1 MTNDTPQIQLVFSDE
16 FKTRLRTLIK
26 RYRSIRT
33 DLKPLLDEL
42 QSGNF
47 IGDKIPGTGYT
58 VFKVRLKNS
67 DIQKGKSGGYR
78 VIYQLSGD
86 TYILLVIIYSK
97 SDQDDIPANQIR
109 DIIDSVWKSNQ
120 IHNNARQMSTRQV
133 SAIDFGKFM
142 CLYPTINVI
151 ILCMSFSE

>member
-1 MTNDTPQIQLVFSDE
+1 MTEDTPQIQILFSDE

-33 DLKPLLDEL
+33 DLQPLLDEL
-42 QSGNF
+42 QSGNL
-47 IGDKIPGTGYT
+47 IGDQIPGTGYT

-78 VIYQLSGD
+78 VIYQLRGD
-86 TYILLVIIYSK
+86 TYILLVVIYSK

-109 DIIDSVWKSNQ
+109 DIIDR
-120 IHNNARQMSTRQV
+120 I
-133 SAIDFGKFM
+133 
-142 CLYPTINVI
+142 
-151 ILCMSFSE
+151 

>member
-1 MTNDTPQIQLVFSDE
+1 MTDETPEIQIVFSDE
-16 FKTRLRTLIK
+16 FKTRLRTLLK

-33 DLKPLLDEL
+33 DIQPLLNEL

-47 IGDKIPGTGYT
+47 IGDQIPGTGYT

-78 VIYQLSGD
+78 VIYQLRGD
-86 TYILLVIIYSK
+86 TYILLVVIYSK

-109 DIIDSVWKSNQ
+109 DIID
-120 IHNNARQMSTRQV
+120 RT
-133 SAIDFGKFM
+133 
-142 CLYPTINVI
+142 
-151 ILCMSFSE
+151 

>member
-1 MTNDTPQIQLVFSDE
+1 MALMTNETPQIQLVFSDE

-47 IGDKIPGTGYT
+47 IGDQIPGTGYT

-86 TYILLVIIYSK
+86 IYILLVVIYSK

-109 DIIDSVWKSNQ
+109 DIIDSV
-120 IHNNARQMSTRQV
+120 
-133 SAIDFGKFM
+133 
-142 CLYPTINVI
+142 
-151 ILCMSFSE
+151 

>member
-1 MTNDTPQIQLVFSDE
+1 MTDDTPQIQLLFSDE

-33 DLKPLLDEL
+33 DLQPLLNEL

-47 IGDKIPGTGYT
+47 ISDQIPGTGYT

-78 VIYQLSGD
+78 VIYQLRGD
-86 TYILLVIIYSK
+86 TYILLVVIYSK

-109 DIIDSVWKSNQ
+109 DIIDR
-120 IHNNARQMSTRQV
+120 I
-133 SAIDFGKFM
+133 
-142 CLYPTINVI
+142 
-151 ILCMSFSE
+151 

>member
-1 MTNDTPQIQLVFSDE
+1 MALMTDDTPQIQILFSDE

-33 DLKPLLDEL
+33 DLQPLLKEL

-47 IGDKIPGTGYT
+47 IGDQIPGTGYT

-78 VIYQLSGD
+78 VIYQLRGD
-86 TYILLVIIYSK
+86 TYILLVVIYSK

-109 DIIDSVWKSNQ
+109 DIID
-120 IHNNARQMSTRQV
+120 RT
-133 SAIDFGKFM
+133 
-142 CLYPTINVI
+142 
-151 ILCMSFSE
+151 

>member
-1 MTNDTPQIQLVFSDE
+1 MALMTDETPQIQIVFSDE
-16 FKTRLRTLIK
+16 FKTRVRTLIK

-33 DLKPLLDEL
+33 DLQPLLNEL

-47 IGDKIPGTGYT
+47 IGDQIPGTGYT

-78 VIYQLSGD
+78 VIYQLRGD
-86 TYILLVIIYSK
+86 TYILLVVIYSE

-109 DIIDSVWKSNQ
+109 EIIDRV
-120 IHNNARQMSTRQV
+120 
-133 SAIDFGKFM
+133 
-142 CLYPTINVI
+142 
-151 ILCMSFSE
+151 

>member
-1 MTNDTPQIQLVFSDE
+1 MTNETPQIQLVFSDE
-16 FKTRLRTLIK
+16 FKARLRTLIK

-47 IGDKIPGTGYT
+47 IGDQIPGTGYT

-78 VIYQLSGD
+78 VIYQLR
-86 TYILLVIIYSK
+86 I
-97 SDQDDIPANQIR
+97 AN
-109 DIIDSVWKSNQ
+109 
-120 IHNNARQMSTRQV
+120 
-133 SAIDFGKFM
+133 
-142 CLYPTINVI
+142 
-151 ILCMSFSE
+151 

>member
-1 MTNDTPQIQLVFSDE
+1 MALMTNETPQIQLVFSDE

-47 IGDKIPGTGYT
+47 IGDQIPGTGYT

-109 DIIDSVWKSNQ
+109 DIIDSV
-120 IHNNARQMSTRQV
+120 
-133 SAIDFGKFM
+133 
-142 CLYPTINVI
+142 
-151 ILCMSFSE
+151 

>member
-1 MTNDTPQIQLVFSDE
+1 MTDEIPQIQIVFSDE

-33 DLKPLLDEL
+33 DIQPLLNEL

-47 IGDKIPGTGYT
+47 IGDQIPGTGYT

-78 VIYQLSGD
+78 VIYQLRDD
-86 TYILLVIIYSK
+86 TYILLVVIYSK

-109 DIIDSVWKSNQ
+109 DIIDSV
-120 IHNNARQMSTRQV
+120 
-133 SAIDFGKFM
+133 
-142 CLYPTINVI
+142 
-151 ILCMSFSE
+151 

>member
-1 MTNDTPQIQLVFSDE
+1 MTDEIPQIQIVFSDE

-33 DLKPLLDEL
+33 DIQPLLNEL

-47 IGDKIPGTGYT
+47 IGDQIPGTGYT

-78 VIYQLSGD
+78 VIYQLRGD
-86 TYILLVIIYSK
+86 TYILLVVIYSK

-109 DIIDSVWKSNQ
+109 DIIDHV
-120 IHNNARQMSTRQV
+120 
-133 SAIDFGKFM
+133 
-142 CLYPTINVI
+142 
-151 ILCMSFSE
+151 